1 MSVAGR
7 NVLIADD
14 DASIRLVLSQAL
26 AREGYQVR
34 ATGNAATLWK
44 WIKEGE
50 GDLVLTDV
58 MMPDGNLFDY
68 LPRMRMERPKLPII
82 VMSAQNTLLT
92 AVSAAEHGAY
102 EYLPKPF
109 DLDVMIGL
117 VRRALEGKKDFNAS
131 NQQRKAE
138 KEERLPLIG
147 RSLPMQEVYR
157 TLSRAAGFDLT
168 VLIEGESGVGKKLV
182 ARVLHEYGRR
192 KSGPFVTLSLAALD
206 PRSLDQAIEGHN
218 GVGLFAEAAGG
229 TLFLDGLADTP
240 MPTQARLAR
249 ILADTSGPKSAM
261 GDVRLVAAS
270 DRDLKG
276 LVMNGSF
283 REDLYYRLN
292 VVTITVPPLRE
303 RMSDVPD
310 LARAFLARATKDGLG
325 EKVLDKSGAEEL
337 ETWSWPGN
345 VRELENVMRR
355 IAALSPDPV
364 IGADTIRRELFR
376 ERSQPIVTG
385 HIGQDDDLE
394 TVART
399 AISKLIA
406 QASATGKSMTDLHE
420 SVIAAVERP
429 LFELTLRE
437 TRGNQIKAADILGLN
452 RNTLRKRLALLD
464 IDVGRGKA

>member
-1 MSVAGR
+1 
-7 NVLIADD
+7 
-14 DASIRLVLSQAL
+14 
-26 AREGYQVR
+26 
-34 ATGNAATLWK
+34 
-44 WIKEGE
+44 
-50 GDLVLTDV
+50 
-58 MMPDGNLFDY
+58 
-68 LPRMRMERPKLPII
+68 
-82 VMSAQNTLLT
+82 
-92 AVSAAEHGAY
+92 
-102 EYLPKPF
+102 
-109 DLDVMIGL
+109 L

-182 ARVLHEYGRR
+182 ARVLHDYGRR
-192 KSGPFVTLSLAALD
+192 KAGPFVTLSLAALD

-218 GVGLFAEAAGG
+218 GIGLFGEAAGG

-249 ILADTSGPKSAM
+249 ILADTSGQKSAM

-325 EKVLDKSGAEEL
+325 EKALDKSGAEEL

-376 ERSQPIVTG
+376 ERSQPIVTS
-385 HIGQDDDLE
+385 HVGQDDDLE

>member
-1 MSVAGR
+1 MSTPSR
-7 NVLIADD
+7 SVLIADD

-44 WIKEGE
+44 WIKEGD

-92 AVSAAEHGAY
+92 AVSAAEQGAY
-102 EYLPKPF
+102 DYLPKPF
-109 DLDVMIGL
+109 DLDVMIG
-117 VRRALEGKKDFNAS
+117 VVKRALDGKRDLNAS

-147 RSLPMQEVYR
+147 RSVPMQEVYR

-182 ARVLHEYGRR
+182 ARVLHNFGRR
-192 KSGPFVTLSLAALD
+192 KDGPFITLSLAALE
-206 PRSLDQAIEGHN
+206 PAGLDLAIAGQN
-218 GVGLFAEAAGG
+218 GVGLFAQAKGG

-240 MPTQARLAR
+240 VTTQARLAR
-249 ILADTSGPKSAM
+249 ILADA
-261 GDVRLVAAS
+261 GDPHSPLNDIRIIAAS
-270 DRDLKG
+270 ERDLKS
-276 LVMNGSF
+276 LVSSGGF

-292 VVTITVPPLRE
+292 VVTIDVPPLRD
-303 RMSDVPD
+303 RISDVPD
-310 LARAFLARATKDGLG
+310 LARAFLTRAMKDGLG
-325 EKVLDKSGAEEL
+325 EKALDKGGAEEL

-355 IAALSPDPV
+355 IAALSPDP
-364 IGADTIRRELFR
+364 IITAETIRRELFK
-376 ERSQPIVTG
+376 ERIAPLSSATLG
-385 HIGQDDDLE
+385 ENDDLE
-394 TVART
+394 SVARV
-399 AISKLIA
+399 AIARLIA
-406 QASATGKSMTDLHE
+406 QTLAAGKPIADLHE
-420 SVIAAVERP
+420 SVISAVERP
-429 LFELTLRE
+429 LFELALRE
-437 TRGNQIKAADILGLN
+437 TRGNQIKAAEILGLN
-452 RNTLRKRLALLD
+452 RNTLRKRLATLE
-464 IDVGRGKA
+464 VETGKGRG

>member
-1 MSVAGR
+1 
-7 NVLIADD
+7 
-14 DASIRLVLSQAL
+14 
-26 AREGYQVR
+26 
-34 ATGNAATLWK
+34 
-44 WIKEGE
+44 
-50 GDLVLTDV
+50 
-58 MMPDGNLFDY
+58 
-68 LPRMRMERPKLPII
+68 
-82 VMSAQNTLLT
+82 
-92 AVSAAEHGAY
+92 
-102 EYLPKPF
+102 
-109 DLDVMIGL
+109 
-117 VRRALEGKKDFNAS
+117 
-131 NQQRKAE
+131 
-138 KEERLPLIG
+138 
-147 RSLPMQEVYR
+147 
-157 TLSRAAGFDLT
+157 
-168 VLIEGESGVGKKLV
+168 
-182 ARVLHEYGRR
+182 
-192 KSGPFVTLSLAALD
+192 
-206 PRSLDQAIEGHN
+206 
-218 GVGLFAEAAGG
+218 
-229 TLFLDGLADTP
+229 

-325 EKVLDKSGAEEL
+325 EKALDKSGAEEL

-385 HIGQDDDLE
+385 HVGQDDDLE